1 MSTIKEVAFE
11 DVAPP
16 VHHDQGT
23 APGEGERMF
32 KKYVDATIRYEA
44 SDLIVKVDL
53 PPRIRVRGALKSLQ
67 TDLCTPPLMF
77 QMAKDLLDDRQ
88 YEHFL
93 HHGQIDF
100 AYDYDDDNR
109 FRINLFM
116 ARGKPSLAA
125 RLITSNIKRFDDLY
139 LPEALGEISLSAQGL
154 ILFAGVTGSGKS
166 TSIASMLQYINER
179 KRVHIVTIEDP
190 IEYIFKD
197 DKATINQREVGID
210 CLNFNEALRALVREN
225 PDVVLVGEMRD
236 HETFEAAIRAA
247 ETGHLVFGTIHA
259 SSAWQTFGRIYDLFP
274 EGDREQIRKLLAY
287 NLRSIVYQKLLP
299 TLHEEIPR
307 IPAIEI
313 LLNTPIVQKYILEG
327 REGELLD
334 IITQEPRGG
343 HDRLHQ
349 LACGAGRGRI
359 HSPPGG
365 LGGDAQARRAEDAPQ
380 GHQLTSRRAP
390 SCEVRSF
397 WRRSAAAIWWAGG
410 WPSSCSCRSC
420 PGHGSSRPS
429 STRTLATST
438 STTGCGTASTWQPGW
453 PRSWRCCSFPCRGS
467 ESRWA

>member
-1 MSTIKEVAFE
+1 MSLTDTHVE
-11 DVAPP
+11 DFADP
-16 VHHDQGT
+16 VHHDGGT
-23 APGEGERMF
+23 EAGEGEATL
-32 KKYVDATIRYEA
+32 KKYLDACIRYEA

-53 PPRIRVRGALKSLQ
+53 PPRIRVRGSLKSLQ
-67 TDLCTPPLMF
+67 TDICTPPLMF
-77 QMAKDLLDDRQ
+77 QVAKDVLDESQ
-88 YEHFL
+88 YKHFH

-100 AYDYDDDNR
+100 AYDFDDDHR
-109 FRINLFM
+109 FRVNLFM

-125 RLITSNIKRFDDLY
+125 RLITSNIKKFEELY
-139 LPEALGEISLSAQGL
+139 LPDTLGEVALSAQGL

-197 DKATINQREVGID
+197 AKATINQREVGID

-274 EGDREQIRKLLAY
+274 EAEREQIGKLLAY
-287 NLRSIVYQKLLP
+287 NLRAIVYQKLLP
-299 TLHEEIPR
+299 TLHENIHR

-334 IITQEPRGG
+334 VIKKSREEGMIDFTSSLVELVDAEYIHHKVALEATPKPEELKM
-343 HDRLHQ
+343 RLK
-349 LACGAGRGRI
+349 GI
-359 HSPPGG
+359 S
-365 LGGDAQARRAEDAPQ
+365 
-380 GHQLTSRRAP
+380 
-390 SCEVRSF
+390 
-397 WRRSAAAIWWAGG
+397 
-410 WPSSCSCRSC
+410 
-420 PGHGSSRPS
+420 
-429 STRTLATST
+429 
-438 STTGCGTASTWQPGW
+438 
-453 PRSWRCCSFPCRGS
+453 
-467 ESRWA
+467 